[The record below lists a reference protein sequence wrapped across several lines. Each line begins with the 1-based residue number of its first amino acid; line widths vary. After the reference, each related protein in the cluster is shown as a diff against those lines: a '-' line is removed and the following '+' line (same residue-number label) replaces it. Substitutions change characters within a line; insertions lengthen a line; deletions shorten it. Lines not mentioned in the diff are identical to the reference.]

1 MVRSTIARKNLQNA
15 LQSAGYQYSE
25 KPLPLLTKDKSVV
38 KDAFIGVGVTV
49 LMLLVLHFAGF
60 LSIGDLITPGT
71 KDFYTLLIVAGI
83 GVVASLSTCMALVG
97 GLVLSVSVSYEKE
110 HPSASTAE
118 LMLPQLVFNLGR
130 IIGFAI
136 LGALIGKLGALFAL
150 NGITLLIAIVIISV
164 IMLMLGVSLTE
175 LSPRFQGFRLTLP
188 AGITKLFRTSGKQYQ
203 HIEPFLLG
211 VLSFFL
217 PCGFT
222 QVVQLFALSTGDA
235 LYSALIMMS
244 FAIGTTPLLLGISS
258 LGAVV
263 KGDKSKHLF
272 RALGVVIIGFSLF
285 NIANATAP
293 FAQPLMQM
301 FQSSEQSATIT
312 DNVTVQADK
321 QIVTIE
327 VGGSNYNPYNTTVY
341 AGQPIELHLKF
352 TGFSCGSYM
361 NLESIGLG
369 QVFVDADKVLDVA
382 AQNVGVYRYSC
393 SMGMFNGEINVIE
406 KVTDAKEGGE

>member
-1 MVRSTIARKNLQNA
+1 MVRSTVAKKNLQVA
-15 LQSAGYQYSE
+15 LQNAGYQYSA
-25 KPLPLLTKDKSVV
+25 KPLPLFTNDRNVV
-38 KDAFIGVGVTV
+38 KDTLIGAGITV

-60 LSIGDLITPGT
+60 LSIGDLIEPGR

-97 GLVLSVSVSYEKE
+97 GLVLSVSVSYEKDN
-110 HPSASTAE
+110 PNATTRE
-118 LMLPQLVFNLGR
+118 LMIPQLIFNLGR
-130 IIGFAI
+130 IVGFAC
-136 LGALIGKLGALFAL
+136 LGALIGKIGSLFSL
-150 NGITLLIAIVIISV
+150 HGISLLIAIVAISV
-164 IMLMLGVSLTE
+164 IMLMLGLSLTE
-175 LSPRFQGFRLTLP
+175 LSPRFRGFRLTLP
-188 AGITKLFRTSGKQYQ
+188 AGIMKLFSRTNNKGKEYS

-211 VLSFFL
+211 ALSFFL

-258 LGAVV
+258 LGAIF
-263 KGDKSKHLF
+263 KGDSAQRMF

-285 NIANATAP
+285 NITNAAAP
-293 FAQPLMQM
+293 YAAPVMQL
-301 FQSSEQSATIT
+301 FQSGAQSATIT
-312 DNVTVQADK
+312 ENVVQQSDK

-341 AGQPIELHLKF
+341 AGVPIELHLKF

-369 QVFVDADKVLDVA
+369 QIFVDADKTLSVA
-382 AQNVGVYRYSC
+382 SQNVGVYRYSC

-406 KVTDAKEGGE
+406 KGGE